1 MCSARKSC
9 ICIWLAA
16 MWYRP
21 GYKSPSAMMKCIQI
35 FMYWKANWVLMCQW
49 LRVRSLWK
57 CQWLGFRSPWNINN
71 SQSGCSEYVNNLTS
85 DMTPTQT
92 KVAQEPPPTQT
103 FQTCN
108 ISTSLQGVTG
118 LSHSLTQTDSDLT
131 CQTQTP
137 VIDTHLTG
145 ANCLWGS

>member
-1 MCSARKSC
+1 
-9 ICIWLAA
+9 
-16 MWYRP
+16 
-21 GYKSPSAMMKCIQI
+21 
-35 FMYWKANWVLMCQW
+35 
-49 LRVRSLWK
+49 
-57 CQWLGFRSPWNINN
+57 
-71 SQSGCSEYVNNLTS
+71 
-85 DMTPTQT
+85 MTPTQT

-145 ANCLWGS
+145 ANCL